1 MAVVTARYLLLEL
14 KFWSE
19 MRTKEKKT
27 KTTAKQQQNHKQ
39 KQTPQHNNNKKHHKI
54 WQHKSGAN
62 ILIKVIRLMEVTGWH
77 AQINILLKTKFITTG
92 ASVLVFWSVN
102 INWGLRVDKYK
113 LRAEA
118 DKSKLRARGFYIQ
131 IGAWNAKNKLGPGSR
146 DRKHKY
152 PIFQSTVSYY
162 FNGTPKD

>member
-102 INWGLRVDKYK
+102 TNWGLRVDKYK

-118 DKSKLRARGFYIQ
+118 DKYKLRARGFYIQ
-131 IGAWNAKNKLGPGSR
+131 IGAE
-146 DRKHKY
+146 
-152 PIFQSTVSYY
+152 
-162 FNGTPKD
+162 TPKTNWGRGLGTGNTNTPYFSLL